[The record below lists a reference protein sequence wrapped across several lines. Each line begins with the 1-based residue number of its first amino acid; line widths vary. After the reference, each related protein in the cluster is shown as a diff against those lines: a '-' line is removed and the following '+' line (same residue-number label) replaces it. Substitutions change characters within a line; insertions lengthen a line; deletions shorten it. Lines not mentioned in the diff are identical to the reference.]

1 MMIIR
6 RWIALLLVII
16 GCVGSSVLA
25 GNFSLAKDW
34 HHVGFHE
41 RTYTVKGEMNDTIT
55 FKVKGNAYYSS
66 IQLISSRKDIPVLR
80 LPYPEGLNMAPI
92 DFYIKELRDTTSGK
106 RFWVVTSREGNKVIG
121 YGFWIV
127 GEYKGTYVVYVSEQ
141 SMRNMGWNRPLHK
154 SSRNYI
160 GVVDGDLYIRLTKV
174 HIDFNLPTYM
184 TWTDEDPV
192 TVRLFWD
199 NTANWFGMVS
209 DGATIPKAEIETRY
223 Y

>member
-1 MMIIR
+1 MES
-6 RWIALLLVII
+6 A
-16 GCVGSSVLA
+16 S
-25 GNFSLAKDW
+25 
-34 HHVGFHE
+34 
-41 RTYTVKGEMNDTIT
+41 T
-55 FKVKGNAYYSS
+55 
-66 IQLISSRKDIPVLR
+66 Q
-80 LPYPEGLNMAPI
+80 
-92 DFYIKELRDTTSGK
+92 
-106 RFWVVTSREGNKVIG
+106 
-121 YGFWIV
+121 
-127 GEYKGTYVVYVSEQ
+127 
-141 SMRNMGWNRPLHK
+141 

-174 HIDFNLPTYM
+174 HVDFNLPTYM